1 MGNPLMQFL
10 GGGTSP
16 MIPGPIGNMMQMMQ
30 QFNQFRS
37 TFQGDPK
44 AQVEQLLKSGKMS
57 EEQYKQLEAL
67 AKQFVPYIK

>member
-16 MIPGPIGNMMQMMQ
+16 IIPGPMGNMMQIMQ

-37 TFQGDPK
+37 TFQGNPK

-57 EEQYKQLEAL
+57 EEQYKQLEAM
-67 AKQFVPYIK
+67 AKQFMPYLK

>member
-16 MIPGPIGNMMQMMQ
+16 MIPGPMGNIMQIMQ

-57 EEQYKQLEAL
+57 EEQYKQLEAI
-67 AKQFVPYIK
+67 AKQFMPYLK

>member
-10 GGGTSP
+10 GGGASP
-16 MIPGPIGNMMQMMQ
+16 MIPGPMGNMMQMMQ

-57 EEQYKQLEAL
+57 EEQYKQLEAV
-67 AKQFVPYIK
+67 AKQFMPYIK

>member
-10 GGGTSP
+10 GGGASP
-16 MIPGPIGNMMQMMQ
+16 MIPGPMGNMMQMMQ

-57 EEQYKQLEAL
+57 EEQYKQLEAM
-67 AKQFVPYIK
+67 AKQFMPYLK

>member
-16 MIPGPIGNMMQMMQ
+16 MIPGPMGNMMQIMQ
-30 QFNQFRS
+30 QFNQFCS

-57 EEQYKQLEAL
+57 EEQYKQLEAM
-67 AKQFVPYIK
+67 AKQFMPYLK

>member
-1 MGNPLMQFL
+1 MQNPLMQFL

-16 MIPGPIGNMMQMMQ
+16 MIPGPMGNIMQMMQ

-57 EEQYKQLEAL
+57 EEQYKQLEAM
-67 AKQFVPYIK
+67 AKQFMPYLK

>member
-16 MIPGPIGNMMQMMQ
+16 MIPGPIGNMMQIMQ

-57 EEQYKQLEAL
+57 EEQYKQLEAM
-67 AKQFVPYIK
+67 AKQFMPYLK

>member
-16 MIPGPIGNMMQMMQ
+16 MIPGPMGNMMQMMQ

-67 AKQFVPYIK
+67 AKQFMPYIK

>member
-16 MIPGPIGNMMQMMQ
+16 MIPGPMGNMMQIMQ

-57 EEQYKQLEAL
+57 EEQYKQLEAM
-67 AKQFVPYIK
+67 AKQFMPYLK

>member
-1 MGNPLMQFL
+1 MQNPLMQFL

-16 MIPGPIGNMMQMMQ
+16 MAPGPMGNMMQMMQ

-67 AKQFVPYIK
+67 AKQFMPYIK

>member
-67 AKQFVPYIK
+67 AKQFMPYIK

>member
-10 GGGTSP
+10 GGGMSP
-16 MIPGPIGNMMQMMQ
+16 VIPGPMGNIMQMMQ

-57 EEQYKQLEAL
+57 EEQYKQLEAM
-67 AKQFVPYIK
+67 AKQFMPYLK